1 MKKSACRVKKTLS
14 TVIIFMLILCGCTGR
29 VETVSASERGVTS
42 PAESA
47 GQVRE
52 FTGEKE
58 AFAIPKGLTPDVA
71 SEYLEIVKEICSEY
85 GPERF
90 CWRDGDLLPHRVGFC
105 GGLFANLDDD
115 GVPEMILEYRAE
127 DQNDEYESDAGEEL
141 WTWRNGNPYRS
152 LKRQEPS
159 STAHGIGYDCLLKG
173 EGRDYMKQGGILEG
187 ETSKSYFSL
196 DENGDYCLEEE
207 NLPDESKY
215 DEVRLSK
222 GNTILLANSD
232 YFLYTLAGAAAE
244 ADGSDPMMILAEMGY
259 AVDPSSMRGE
269 TEEYDPAAAA
279 VGKNGEAD
287 WYGILRSLYD
297 NNPQAFA
304 DTSKLT
310 ATVHSDQD
318 MGWYTRDGILGAELL
333 DMTGDGKDDL
343 VLYRIRSSK
352 DGIPHEDLY
361 MSIYTCKDGKIIG
374 SWETRVN
381 EDAMVPFTG
390 VSYDSIRVGS
400 VKLDGSPYIWT
411 EYAHNSHYANGS
423 TFVVTLFGYDEYDGE
438 CSLRRYW
445 LNGKT
450 TAGTNGVVFSLQTFG
465 HDSDGMEPDSD
476 ELLWTDNYGNGDQ
489 GPCADPS
496 AAVAEGYKRIG
507 FPDTA
512 VYGGDPSTETGAGG
526 DEFRDQ
532 FPTYWNTTV
541 VKKTVQLIESGTGPN
556 DNREMTSRIN
566 DFTKAESSIR
576 KHDSVF
582 SEYIE
587 FLSALAS
594 GDPEKVTAGGAGQ
607 KSSSSGGE
615 TGKAGK
621 TGKSGENAGQK
632 TGKTEKSAGQKTGN
646 TDKASGKNTGKTDK
660 ASGKNTGKT
669 DKDVREKSGGPEKVA
684 SGTTGIKGVN
694 VSGEK
699 GILSAEARP
708 GDTVTLGSY
717 AASADGTESPVEWT
731 VLENRDGY
739 ALLISRY
746 AVDCLPYH
754 DSWDDMTWE
763 KCSLRTWLNVDFLE
777 ETFSPEERKCIVSS
791 TVVNRDN
798 SGNPAGAVTNDQVFI
813 LDIDELEQYFDSDE
827 DRRAGAT
834 DYAQSQG
841 AYVDEKRD
849 ACWYWVRN
857 PGDSPRYAVYVNCL
871 GDILERGSLV
881 FGNTFGVRP
890 AIRVR
895 TY

>member
-1 MKKSACRVKKTLS
+1 MQERMRERVSIMKKTACRVKKTLS
-14 TVIIFMLILCGCTGR
+14 VAIIFMLILCGFTGR
-29 VETVSASERGVTS
+29 GETVSASEKGVTG
-42 PAESA
+42 PASSA
-47 GQVRE
+47 DPVRE
-52 FTGEKE
+52 YTGEKG
-58 AFAIPKGLTPDVA
+58 AFAIPEGLTPEVA

-115 GVPEMILEYRAE
+115 GVPEMILQYRAE
-127 DQNDEYESDAGEEL
+127 DQNEEDESDAGEEL
-141 WTWRNGNPYRS
+141 WTWRKGNPYQS

-187 ETSKSYFSL
+187 ETSKSYFRL
-196 DENGDYCLEEE
+196 DENGDYCLEEK

-215 DEVRLSK
+215 DEVRLST
-222 GNTILLANSD
+222 GNTIFLANSD
-232 YFLYTLAGAAAE
+232 YFLYTLAAAAAE
-244 ADGSDPMMILAEMGY
+244 ADGSDPLMILAQMGY
-259 AVDPSSMRGE
+259 AIDPSSLRGE

-310 ATVHSDQD
+310 AVVHSDQD

-333 DMTGDGKDDL
+333 DMTGDGREDL
-343 VLYRIRSSK
+343 VLYRIRSFK
-352 DGIPHEDLY
+352 EMIPHENLY
-361 MSIYTCKDGKIIG
+361 MSIYTCKNGKIIG
-374 SWETRVN
+374 SDETLVN
-381 EDAMVPFTG
+381 EDAMAPFTG
-390 VSYDSIRVGS
+390 VSYDSVRVGT

-423 TFVVTLFGYDEYDGE
+423 TFVVTLFGYDEYGGE
-438 CSLRRYW
+438 CCLRRYW

-465 HDSDGMEPDSD
+465 HDSEGMEPDSD
-476 ELLWTDNYGNGDQ
+476 ELLWTDNYGNGDK

-512 VYGGDPSTETGAGG
+512 VYGGDPSTETGSGG

-532 FPTYWNTTV
+532 FPTYWNTAA
-541 VKKTVQLIESGTGPN
+541 VKKSIQLIESGTGPN

-566 DFTKAESSIR
+566 DFTKAETSIW
-576 KHDSVF
+576 KHDDVF

-594 GDPEKVTAGGAGQ
+594 GDPEKVTAGGAG
-607 KSSSSGGE
+607 KKPSSAGGGTGNSGNS
-615 TGKAGK
+615 GK
-621 TGKSGENAGQK
+621 TGKDAGQK
-632 TGKTEKSAGQKTGN
+632 SGKTEKV
-646 TDKASGKNTGKTDK
+646 SG
-660 ASGKNTGKT
+660 
-669 DKDVREKSGGPEKVA
+669 
-684 SGTTGIKGVN
+684 GTTGIRGVN

-699 GILSAEARP
+699 GIVSAQAVP

-717 AASADGTESPVEWT
+717 AASADGKKSPVEWT
-731 VLENRDGY
+731 VLENRNGY
-739 ALLISRY
+739 ALLISKY

-754 DSWDDMTWE
+754 DSWADMTWE
-763 KCSLRTWLNVDFLE
+763 KCSLRSWLNIDFLE
-777 ETFSPEERKCIVSS
+777 KAFSPEERKSIVSS

-798 SGNPAGAVTNDQVFI
+798 SGNPGGAVTNDQVFI

-841 AYVDEKRD
+841 AFVDEKRD

>member
-1 MKKSACRVKKTLS
+1 MKKTACRVKKTLS
-14 TVIIFMLILCGCTGR
+14 IAIIFMLILCGFTGR
-29 VETVSASERGVTS
+29 GETVSASEKGVTG

-47 GQVRE
+47 DPVRE
-52 FTGEKE
+52 YTGEKGTL
-58 AFAIPKGLTPDVA
+58 AIPEGLTPEVA

-90 CWRDGDLLPHRVGFC
+90 CWRGGDLLPHRVGFC

-115 GVPEMILEYRAE
+115 GVPEMILQYRAE
-127 DQNDEYESDAGEEL
+127 DQNDEDESGAGEEL
-141 WTWRNGNPYRS
+141 WTWRKGNPYQS

-159 STAHGIGYDCLLKG
+159 STAHGIGYVCLLKG
-173 EGRDYMKQGGILEG
+173 KSRDYMKQGGILEG
-187 ETSKSYFSL
+187 ETSKSYFRL
-196 DENGDYCLEEE
+196 DENGDYILEEK

-222 GNTILLANSD
+222 GNTIFLANSD

-244 ADGSDPMMILAEMGY
+244 ADGSDPQMILAQMGY
-259 AVDPSSMRGE
+259 AVDPSDMRKE

-333 DMTGDGKDDL
+333 DMTGDGMEDL

-352 DGIPHEDLY
+352 AGLPHENLY
-361 MSIYTCKDGKIIG
+361 MSIYTCKNGKIIE
-374 SWETRVN
+374 SWETLVN
-381 EDAMVPFTG
+381 EDAMLPFTG
-390 VSYDSIRVGS
+390 VSYDSVRVGT
-400 VKLDGSPYIWT
+400 VKLDGRPYIWT
-411 EYAHNSHYANGS
+411 EYAHNSYYANGS
-423 TFVVTLFGYDEYDGE
+423 TFVVTLFGYDEYPGE
-438 CSLRRYW
+438 CCLRRYW

-465 HDSDGMEPDSD
+465 HDSEGMEPDSD
-476 ELLWTDNYGNGDQ
+476 ELLWTDNYGNGDK

-496 AAVAEGYKRIG
+496 AAVAGGYKRIG

-512 VYGGDPSTETGAGG
+512 VYGGDPSTDTGAGG
-526 DEFRDQ
+526 DGFRDQ
-532 FPTYWNTTV
+532 FPTYWKTNA
-541 VKKTVQLIESGTGPN
+541 VKKSIQLIESGTGPN

-566 DFTKAESSIR
+566 DFTKAEINLR
-576 KHDSVF
+576 KHDDVY
-582 SEYIE
+582 SEYMK

-594 GDPEKVTAGGAGQ
+594 GDPEKVTAGGAGK
-607 KSSSSGGE
+607 KSSSVGGE
-615 TGKAGK
+615 TG
-621 TGKSGENAGQK
+621 
-632 TGKTEKSAGQKTGN
+632 
-646 TDKASGKNTGKTDK
+646 NTGKNGKVNRGT
-660 ASGKNTGKT
+660 SGL
-669 DKDVREKSGGPEKVA
+669 R
-684 SGTTGIKGVN
+684 GVN
-694 VSGEK
+694 VSEEK
-699 GILSAEARP
+699 GIVSADAMP

-717 AASADGTESPVEWT
+717 AASADGTKSPVEWI
-731 VLENRDGY
+731 VLENRNGY
-739 ALLISRY
+739 ALLISKY

-754 DSWDDMTWE
+754 DTWADMTWE
-763 KCSLRTWLNVDFLE
+763 KCSLRSWLNIDFLE
-777 ETFSPEERKCIVSS
+777 KAFSPEERKSIVSS

-798 SGNPAGAVTNDQVFI
+798 SGNPGGAVTNDQVFI
-813 LDIDELEQYFDSDE
+813 LDISELEQYFDSDE

-841 AYVDEKRD
+841 VFVDQKRD

>member
-29 VETVSASERGVTS
+29 VETVSASESGVTS

-58 AFAIPKGLTPDVA
+58 TFAIPEGLTPDVA

-115 GVPEMILEYRAE
+115 GVPEMILKYRAE

-141 WTWRNGNPYRS
+141 WTWRNGNPYQS

-244 ADGSDPMMILAEMGY
+244 ADGSDPQMILAQMGY
-259 AVDPSSMRGE
+259 AVDPSAMRTE

-279 VGKNGEAD
+279 VGKDGKAD

-297 NNPQAFA
+297 NKPEAFA
-304 DTSKLT
+304 DISTLTS
-310 ATVHSDQD
+310 TVNTEGVDY
-318 MGWYTRDGILGAELL
+318 GWYTRDGIMGAEVL
-333 DMTGDGKDDL
+333 DLTGDKKDDL
-343 VLYRIRSSK
+343 VLYRIRPSK
-352 DGIPHEDLY
+352 DSIPHEDVY
-361 MSIYTCKDGKIIG
+361 MSMYTCKDGKVIG
-374 SWETRVN
+374 SWEERVN
-381 EDAMVPFTG
+381 NDEMAPFTG
-390 VSYDSIRVGS
+390 VSYDSIRIGS
-400 VKLDGSPYIWT
+400 VTLDRSPYLWT
-411 EYAHNSHYANGS
+411 EYAHVSHGANGS
-423 TFVVTLFGYDEYDGE
+423 TFVVTVFGYDEYDGE
-438 CSLRRYW
+438 CRLRRYW
-445 LNGKT
+445 VNGKT
-450 TAGTNGVVFSLQTFG
+450 TPGTNGVVFSLQTFG
-465 HDSDGMEPDSD
+465 HDSEGLEPDTD
-476 ELLWTDNYGNGDQ
+476 ELLWTDNYGNGDL
-489 GPCADPS
+489 GPCADDA

-507 FPDTA
+507 FPDSA
-512 VYGGDPSTETGAGG
+512 VYGGDPSTEPGNGG
-526 DEFRDQ
+526 DLFRDR
-532 FPTYWNTTV
+532 FPTYWNTSA
-541 VKKTVQLIESGTGPN
+541 VKKSIQLIDSGQGTNES
-556 DNREMTSRIN
+556 REMTSRIN
-566 DFTKAESSIR
+566 DFTGMESNLQKSS
-576 KHDSVF
+576 SVY

-587 FLSALAS
+587 FLAAIAS
-594 GDPEKVTAGGAGQ
+594 GDPGKVTAGGAEK
-607 KSSSSGGE
+607 KSSSDGGD
-615 TGKAGK
+615 TANTGK
-621 TGKSGENAGQK
+621 TGK
-632 TGKTEKSAGQKTGN
+632 
-646 TDKASGKNTGKTDK
+646 DD
-660 ASGKNTGKT
+660 
-669 DKDVREKSGGPEKVA
+669 REKSGK
-684 SGTTGIKGVN
+684 TKN

-699 GILSAEARP
+699 TAKTGKDGGEKTGKAEKETSGTTGTKVVNVSDEKGIVSAEAVP
-708 GDTVTLGSY
+708 GDTVKLGSY
-717 AASADGTESPVEWT
+717 AASADGAESPVEWT
-731 VLENRDGY
+731 VLENRNGY
-739 ALLISRY
+739 ALLISKE

-754 DSWDDMTWE
+754 DSWADMTWE
-763 KCSLRTWLNVDFLE
+763 KCSLRAWLNNDFLE

-798 SGNPAGAVTNDQVFI
+798 SGNSGGAVTNDQVFI
-813 LDIDELEQYFDSDE
+813 LDISELEQYFDSDE

-834 DYAQSQG
+834 QYAQSQG
-841 AYVDEKRD
+841 AFVDEKRD